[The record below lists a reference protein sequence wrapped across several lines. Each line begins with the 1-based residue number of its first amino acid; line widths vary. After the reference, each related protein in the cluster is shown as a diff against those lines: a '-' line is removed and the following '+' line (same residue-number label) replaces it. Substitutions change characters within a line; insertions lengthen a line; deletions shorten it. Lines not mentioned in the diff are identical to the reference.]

1 MSIFTAF
8 SSIVGS
14 AVTSHINRW
23 LLHFSLH
30 SIKFRI
36 EPINKG
42 FAVRNWPFLPTA
54 NLCHTPIFIDFHENR
69 VYSGLSYR
77 SMYIR

>member
-42 FAVRNWPFLPTA
+42 LAIRYGLYYRLSLDVIGRYSLTFAKIAFTQ
-54 NLCHTPIFIDFHENR
+54 D
-69 VYSGLSYR
+69 YR
-77 SMYIR
+77 ILAGI